1 MLNIQQEP
9 VNLVTILVTL
19 VQVEKLTNV
28 LIVLLLLIYMKEDVE
43 KYVQMDIL
51 EEIEKETENVI
62 HVTLLV

>member
-1 MLNIQQEP
+1 MLNIQPEP